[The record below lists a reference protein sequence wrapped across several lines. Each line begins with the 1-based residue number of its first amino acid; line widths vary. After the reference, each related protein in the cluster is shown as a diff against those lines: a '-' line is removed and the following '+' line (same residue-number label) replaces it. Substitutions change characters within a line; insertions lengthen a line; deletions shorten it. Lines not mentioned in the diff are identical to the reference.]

1 MSVSMSGNDPALARV
16 SASKGKKLVEDSLLG
31 PAEEDSLAEP
41 TWAGFGPRAA
51 PYSPGKKEGSGKF
64 DPHARTAP
72 IEKNGSGKKAKKQKK
87 SKYDIL
93 IPMAQDGLAGRL
105 RDFYGLGPGFAMDQL
120 FTSSDTGNKIYF
132 VSGAVRQLLAA
143 DGKGQLHTVHAGV
156 KLFEKNPTK
165 NDIFDFRLRQ
175 EGVSFVLPHMTKR
188 VLRLDIVDFEVLL
201 TQRDLDAAVPAVG
214 RVGGV
219 AHGP

>member
-1 MSVSMSGNDPALARV
+1 MVTTTPTLIIIVVLGVLIAILVGCCLFGRQSHRALPSVHLQQSTTTS
-16 SASKGKKLVEDSLLG
+16 
-31 PAEEDSLAEP
+31 EP
-41 TWAGFGPRAA
+41 
-51 PYSPGKKEGSGKF
+51 
-64 DPHARTAP
+64 
-72 IEKNGSGKKAKKQKK
+72 
-87 SKYDIL
+87 
-93 IPMAQDGLAGRL
+93 
-105 RDFYGLGPGFAMDQL
+105 
-120 FTSSDTGNKIYF
+120 IYF

-201 TQRDLDAAVPAVG
+201 TQRCMLFANLKSSINKN
-214 RVGGV
+214 RVYLFHQ
-219 AHGP
+219 AKN